1 MANLIYYRNHFGG
14 YQSSEEIIA
23 AIDEIAADDLPQDEA
38 YEEDELRD
46 SDAYRIWADP
56 TADERARVIAR
67 AWELAPAEQN
77 ELFWG
82 CTTIQRPDAAPSGF
96 IAEDANGIVRGV
108 GSTAEE
114 ALADAREDNDNTYD
128 EVEMDVWID
137 TLDVSPATAE
147 LMAEARKNGGVG
159 KVLRSEVWDIIR

>member
-67 AWELAPAEQN
+67 AWELAPAEQD

-82 CTTIQRPDAAPSGF
+82 CTTIQRPDAA
-96 IAEDANGIVRGV
+96 V
-108 GSTAEE
+108 
-114 ALADAREDNDNTYD
+114 
-128 EVEMDVWID
+128 
-137 TLDVSPATAE
+137 
-147 LMAEARKNGGVG
+147 
-159 KVLRSEVWDIIR
+159 